1 MGKDWLNPFSLRG
14 ALKNMSQPS
23 TSPAGVHADP
33 LEETQQNPDLP
44 RILGIR
50 AARAL
55 SHLDPATAPRTD
67 VSAERKAARAALVY
81 GLLVAVV
88 IVAVVA
94 SVAALP
100 HA

>member
-1 MGKDWLNPFSLRG
+1 
-14 ALKNMSQPS
+14 MSQPS
-23 TSPAGVHADP
+23 LSTAGAHADP

-55 SHLDPATAPRTD
+55 SHLNPATASRTD

-81 GLLVAVV
+81 ALVVV
-88 IVAVVA
+88 GVVVAVVA
-94 SVAALP
+94 SVAVLP
-100 HA
+100 HAGT